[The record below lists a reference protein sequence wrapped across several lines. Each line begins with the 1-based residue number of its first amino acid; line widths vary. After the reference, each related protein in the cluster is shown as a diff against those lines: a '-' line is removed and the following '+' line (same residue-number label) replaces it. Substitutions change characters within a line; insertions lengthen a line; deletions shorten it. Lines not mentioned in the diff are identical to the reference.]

1 MGVRKLE
8 DLEAVTLG
16 HIRAHG
22 CRDLL
27 IYCEAVNANHSSS
40 MNAGHLPAN
49 CRSARSVPAWFAS
62 VVVISGLMC
71 ARTRGRVRITNT
83 CSK

>member
-27 IYCEAVNANHSSS
+27 IYCEAVNATT
-40 MNAGHLPAN
+40 AA
-49 CRSARSVPAWFAS
+49 V
-62 VVVISGLMC
+62 
-71 ARTRGRVRITNT
+71 
-83 CSK
+83 

>member
-27 IYCEAVNANHSSS
+27 IYCEAVN
-40 MNAGHLPAN
+40 
-49 CRSARSVPAWFAS
+49 C
-62 VVVISGLMC
+62 
-71 ARTRGRVRITNT
+71 
-83 CSK
+83 

>member
-1 MGVRKLE
+1 MGVCKLQ

-27 IYCEAVNANHSSS
+27 IYCEAVNCNHSSR
-40 MNAGHLPAN
+40 MRVTCL
-49 CRSARSVPAWFAS
+49 RSADPPVPARFAS
-62 VVVISGLMC
+62 VVVIAGLMC